1 MELGQKF
8 ADFVTG
14 LRFEQVDP
22 RDLETAKQS
31 ILDFLGVALAGVG
44 ELPEQILW
52 SRVSRCSSY
61 FFSGPGSGVRTRT
74 GRTPTALLQVRT
86 YCSGP

>member
-8 ADFVTG
+8 ADFVTA

-22 RDLETAKQS
+22 KDLETAKQS

-44 ELPEQILW
+44 ERPEQILW
-52 SRVSRCSSY
+52 SRVSRCSSDEASVIGQTKKTT
-61 FFSGPGSGVRTRT
+61 SGWPPWSMGLG
-74 GRTPTALLQVRT
+74 A
-86 YCSGP
+86 